1 MSFMAVNSAIG
12 AFGAANAAIGAVV
25 AAAGAADGAANVAAL
40 NPGLG
45 LIGQDFVAAFAG
57 AQASHLESVAELGVL
72 HGAIAASSAG
82 TVAAYAATEAAGVA
96 GLLTAVV

>member
-12 AFGAANAAIGAVV
+12 AFGAANTAIGVAVTTAGAV
-25 AAAGAADGAANVAAL
+25 DAAANLAAL
-40 NPGLG
+40 NPALG

-57 AQASHLESVAELGVL
+57 AQASCLASVAELGVL
-72 HGAIAASSAG
+72 HGGIAASAAG

-96 GLLTAVV
+96 GLLAAAV